1 MKLISPS
8 KAVRL
13 RGRLKKLLA
22 IDKLELNI
30 TTIDAYT
37 DFKIWEGALE
47 FQVTFM
53 LDHSHSQNLVLIDS

>member
-37 DFKIWEGALE
+37 DFKI
-47 FQVTFM
+47 
-53 LDHSHSQNLVLIDS
+53 